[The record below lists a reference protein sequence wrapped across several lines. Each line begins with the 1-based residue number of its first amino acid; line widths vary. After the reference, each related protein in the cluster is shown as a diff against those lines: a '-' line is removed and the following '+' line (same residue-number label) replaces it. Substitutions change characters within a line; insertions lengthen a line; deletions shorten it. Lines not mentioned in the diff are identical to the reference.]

1 MFFSCVTY
9 VSPFLVL
16 KSFCFVQAIQNW
28 YKLSP
33 WSHSD
38 LAWNKLPKGLQNVNR
53 FRSSSRFGAGYFSL
67 ELPEHTFQWF
77 PLLCPDSQTKRDI
90 SAPSSCV
97 LSRELLYRTK
107 FRNFITALSKPWW
120 GGSQA
125 GNCPFPD
132 ASCFEKAGYALQVRG
147 QPCQAPLE
155 VQPTLPFT

>member
-1 MFFSCVTY
+1 MCNI
-9 VSPFLVL
+9 
-16 KSFCFVQAIQNW
+16 C
-28 YKLSP
+28 
-33 WSHSD
+33 
-38 LAWNKLPKGLQNVNR
+38 
-53 FRSSSRFGAGYFSL
+53 FSL
-67 ELPEHTFQWF
+67 FSPKKFFALFRQFRIDINFLLDLIVIWPETNSPKASKTWTGSGQAPDLVPGAFPWNCLSTHSSGF